1 MKLDTFDED
10 IIDRL
15 GYPFYYWAYY
25 GKFSITEQDIQYLD
39 NIKKHPCFPIIYE
52 NYQVLSPILDWAN
65 IRINEIVFYEHFY
78 NDPKCPKGIKNIL
91 FTMIGIERANL
102 EEHNMLDLLNFRYHS
117 IEMWI
122 NSIAQ
127 KSSP

>member
-39 NIKKHPCFPIIYE
+39 NIKKHPCFQLILE
-52 NYQVLSPILDWAN
+52 NYQTLSPIITWAIFALMKLFFMN
-65 IRINEIVFYEHFY
+65 IFI
-78 NDPKCPKGIKNIL
+78 
-91 FTMIGIERANL
+91 MIQ
-102 EEHNMLDLLNFRYHS
+102 
-117 IEMWI
+117 
-122 NSIAQ
+122 IAL
-127 KSSP
+127 KE